1 MLVTESGMV
10 ILVSEVQ
17 SENAHLSILVTELGI
32 VKEVSF
38 LPIAYCTKVFPS
50 LVYRLPSIE
59 V

>member
-38 LPIAYCTKVFPS
+38 LPIAYCTKYFLS
-50 LVYRLPSIE
+50 LV
-59 V
+59 